1 MRKICLSLEWGSYPI
16 QELDSN
22 GYIIDDINAEKLV
35 FNDDFCEKILI
46 MQELYNDLF
55 INNEKEFLYI
65 GMKKPDEVNRI
76 KELYEEIAE
85 KFYLKLKNKF
95 ILEISQLNIWFF
107 RKIKLW
113 FQIIEE
119 SFNSF
124 PFSFENIRN
133 VVGFCC
139 WSERSKMV

>member
-1 MRKICLSLEWGSYPI
+1 MEWGSYPI

-22 GYIIDDINAEKLV
+22 GYIIDDINAEKLG
-35 FNDDFCEKILI
+35 FSDDFCEKILI

-85 KFYLKLKNKF
+85 EFYLNLKDKF
-95 ILEISQLNIWFF
+95 IIKISELDI
-107 RKIKLW
+107 
-113 FQIIEE
+113 
-119 SFNSF
+119 
-124 PFSFENIRN
+124 
-133 VVGFCC
+133 
-139 WSERSKMV
+139 